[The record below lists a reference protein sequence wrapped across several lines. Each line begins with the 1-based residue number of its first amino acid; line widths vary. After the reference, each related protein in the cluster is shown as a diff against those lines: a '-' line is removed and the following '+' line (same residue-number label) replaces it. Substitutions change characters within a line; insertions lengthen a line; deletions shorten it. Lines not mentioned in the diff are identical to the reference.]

1 MANNFL
7 NQLQMVVD
15 TGKLQGVTNI
25 KDLYEHFKDS
35 GINYKD
41 FKKQMHNYGIY
52 GHLGK
57 HDMARLSGMYYGS
70 KKAGWEAKKPQDL
83 ARIEKGIFT
92 PAFNLNTPN
101 EISPLNIPVTEPVI
115 QKTVVT
121 STPKKQ
127 NKSNKQQIAEVTKVV
142 IPANSGDPNTYPIEE
157 QIEELNQ
164 NLSYDPITG
173 RVRPGGIIGIGSNEH
188 NALRNSKIGSALKS
202 VFDWAVRNQV
212 TQGGNSAVQIGPTQ
226 TADQVRGGWNNFL
239 GWLATRPGANPSFKN
254 GGNLNKSQQG
264 EKTSSQQDVVMEFV
278 QNLAKT
284 LQMDPNE
291 IITISK
297 QYPEILEKTVKTY
310 QDNKEDIQKAAQTFT
325 QELQTKIQA
334 KRHGSKLN
342 YVKSLKNQCA
352 DDEELY
358 YYKKGGSVGCGCKK
372 KEQGGELKEKKES
385 VINKFKAIKK
395 NQNGDKLKKLSD
407 KALNDSISK
416 YNKPYPK
423 EYTSEDKIKQE
434 EKLEKFEAEK
444 ERRKNIK
451 KDCGGSKIKV
461 AKCGA
466 VSKFKKHKD
475 GGSLNGI
482 PFIRK
487 GIK

>member
-70 KKAGWEAKKPQDL
+70 KKADWEAKKPQDL
-83 ARIEKGIFT
+83 ARIEKRTFA
-92 PAFNLNTPN
+92 PAFNLNTPK

-121 STPKKQ
+121 YAPKKQ

-142 IPANSGDPNTYPIEE
+142 IPANSGDPNNFGIVKNTSNSPDVFTGNRYYVPGVKTREFEE
-157 QIEELNQ
+157 WIRNHPNYWRDQLEQEVPKWSGYQDIYNYF
-164 NLSYDPITG
+164 NSYENPY
-173 RVRPGGIIGIGSNEH
+173 
-188 NALRNSKIGSALKS
+188 SKGYMSGTQS
-202 VFDWAVRNQV
+202 FQ
-212 TQGGNSAVQIGPTQ
+212 QGG
-226 TADQVRGGWNNFL
+226 
-239 GWLATRPGANPSFKN
+239 
-254 GGNLNKSQQG
+254 
-264 EKTSSQQDVVMEFV
+264 KTSSKQDVVMEFV

-291 IITISK
+291 IIAISK

-385 VINKFKAIKK
+385 TVSKFKKACGGFKVKFMAGGQSPKKK
-395 NQNGDKLKKLSD
+395 NLDQASK
-407 KALNDSISK
+407 DSIEINDNQNMGLMSERPGKLIPNPK
-416 YNKPYPK
+416 YDKGKTDDRAQLWVPDRTKTPYK
-423 EYTSEDKIKQE
+423 KE
-434 EKLEKFEAEK
+434 EKV
-444 ERRKNIK
+444 K
-451 KDCGGSKIKV
+451 KDCGGSKMKLKKGDKVCPKCGKVHAAGTGCSV
-461 AKCGA
+461 AK
-466 VSKFKKHKD
+466 FKYRKL
-475 GGSLNGI
+475 GGQL
-482 PFIRK
+482 
-487 GIK
+487 

>member
-70 KKAGWEAKKPQDL
+70 KKADWEAKKPQDL
-83 ARIEKGIFT
+83 ARIEKRTFA
-92 PAFNLNTPN
+92 PAFNLNTPK

-121 STPKKQ
+121 SAPKKQ

-142 IPANSGDPNTYPIEE
+142 IPANSGDPNNFGIAKNTSNSPDVFTGNRYYLPGVKTREFEE
-157 QIEELNQ
+157 WIRNHPNYWRDQLEQEVPKWSGYQDIYNYF
-164 NLSYDPITG
+164 NSYENPY
-173 RVRPGGIIGIGSNEH
+173 
-188 NALRNSKIGSALKS
+188 SKGYMSGTQS
-202 VFDWAVRNQV
+202 FQ
-212 TQGGNSAVQIGPTQ
+212 QGG
-226 TADQVRGGWNNFL
+226 
-239 GWLATRPGANPSFKN
+239 
-254 GGNLNKSQQG
+254 
-264 EKTSSQQDVVMEFV
+264 KTSSKQDVVMEFV

-291 IITISK
+291 IIAISK

-385 VINKFKAIKK
+385 VVNKFKAIKK
-395 NQNGDKLKKLSD
+395 NQDGDKLLKKLSD

-451 KDCGGSKIKV
+451 KDCGGSKMKLGKGDKIKS
-461 AKCGA
+461 AGA
-466 VSKFKKHKD
+466 GCIAKFKMHKQ

-487 GIK
+487 VKTYQQLNLLK